1 MNNKKLSLLWIILFS
16 TFTSAL
22 QAQHA
27 ANGHNLLSAKQKSL
41 IAIAAV
47 AAKGDLPKLAAAL
60 HSALDAGLSINEGK
74 EALVHLYAYAGF
86 PRSIRGLQTFMHVL
100 DERKEKGI
108 RDSVGATASPI
119 DQKEEKYHRGKRVLE
134 ELTGAAENGR
144 SIGYGAFAPAID
156 VFLKEHLF
164 ADIFERDVLS
174 YAERELVTVSVLSS
188 LGGLEP
194 MLASHL
200 KICFN
205 VGLNAEQLQQFV
217 EEIRNNIGE
226 QEADAARQALDV
238 ILAEQMP
245 SQ

>member
-1 MNNKKLSLLWIILFS
+1 MKHKKLSLLWIVLFS
-16 TFTSAL
+16 TLASML
-22 QAQHA
+22 QAQHR
-27 ANGHNLLSAKQKSL
+27 ANEDNLLSAKQKSL

-47 AAKGDLPKLAAAL
+47 AAKGDLPKLATVL
-60 HSALDAGLSINEGK
+60 QTGLDAGLSINEGK

-86 PRSIRGLQTFMHVL
+86 PRSIRGLQTFMRVL

-108 RDSVGATASPI
+108 RDSLGATASAI
-119 DQKEEKYHRGKRVLE
+119 DQTADKYHRGKRVLE
-134 ELTGAAENGR
+134 ELIGAPENGR

-164 ADIFERDVLS
+164 ADIFERDVLN

-205 VGLNAEQLQQFV
+205 VGLNETQLHQFIK
-217 EEIRNNIGE
+217 EIRESIGE
-226 QEADAARQALDV
+226 QEADAAQRVLDA
-238 ILAEQMP
+238 ILAEQIP